1 MTTEK
6 HSGSTQEDTADA
18 SSNDSGI
25 PLVPFSENADRSTLI
40 ELNPTEEDASDYT
53 VNDYLIYAY
62 IELGAKRRC
71 YISQTLKSRAE
82 QRDKEHRKGKSGA
95 EKFNAFVKNE
105 VVYGDKKFDDILA
118 YQVLETFRGTAKEC
132 AEKENKYIQEWNA
145 IENGWNLRQSAVR
158 NKNMHIET
166 PTENDSIN
174 EIDEVDLPKAGEKT
188 ENDPIKLLPSPITPY
203 HPPTWI
209 ERMKWDSDFFEHE
222 ETWKKILIIIGVLIF
237 SMCSGWLFGVKA
249 DGTVNWGIF
258 IRGTIVMIVIQCT
271 GLVIKEKYNYI
282 DFLRGI
288 GKILSFPSKIG
299 YYTVI
304 CTVIL
309 CGIVAVIY
317 LIIGLIFL
325 LLKFITWSF

>member
-18 SSNDSGI
+18 SSNDGGI

-40 ELNPTEEDASDYT
+40 ELNPTEEDDSDYT

-71 YISQTLKSRAE
+71 YIGQTLKSRAE

-132 AEKENKYIQEWNA
+132 AKKENKYIQEWNA
-145 IENGWNLRQSAVR
+145 IENGWNLRQSAVK

-209 ERMKWDSDFFEHE
+209 ERMKWDGRF
-222 ETWKKILIIIGVLIF
+222 L
-237 SMCSGWLFGVKA
+237 SMKR
-249 DGTVNWGIF
+249 
-258 IRGTIVMIVIQCT
+258 RGR
-271 GLVIKEKYNYI
+271 K
-282 DFLRGI
+282 
-288 GKILSFPSKIG
+288 S
-299 YYTVI
+299 
-304 CTVIL
+304 
-309 CGIVAVIY
+309 
-317 LIIGLIFL
+317 
-325 LLKFITWSF
+325 